1 MFDCRCAT
9 PAAPPVRA
17 HNALTSCA
25 AWPHRCCNLDGK
37 DAVDME
43 NGCITEQEMCANLEY
58 LVLGHFERKQGDTKG
73 THTMLWLA
81 IADFDK
87 LGRVQR
93 GGRPHGGYCT
103 RERDG
108 LRS

>member
-1 MFDCRCAT
+1 MRLAQRGDRAFVKIRGA
-9 PAAPPVRA
+9 PA
-17 HNALTSCA
+17 
-25 AWPHRCCNLDGK
+25 GK

-43 NGCITEQEMCANLEY
+43 NGCITEQEMCANVEY

-93 GGRPHGGYCT
+93 GGR
-103 RERDG
+103 R
-108 LRS
+108 

>member
-1 MFDCRCAT
+1 
-9 PAAPPVRA
+9 
-17 HNALTSCA
+17 
-25 AWPHRCCNLDGK
+25 
-37 DAVDME
+37 ME
-43 NGCITEQEMCANLEY
+43 NGCITEQEMCANVEY

-93 GGRPHGGYCT
+93 GRGR
-103 RERDG
+103 R
-108 LRS
+108 